1 LYQRASALVVPSI
14 GEGLGLVAVEAQLCG
29 APVVAF
35 ESGGITDTVTHGE
48 TGLLVPPG
56 DVNALAE
63 ALDRLFDD
71 PELRLALG
79 RAGRMSALGD
89 FAPESAARRYATLY
103 RTIVAP

>member
-1 LYQRASALVVPSI
+1 
-14 GEGLGLVAVEAQLCG
+14 VAVEAQLCE
-29 APVVAF
+29 APVIAF
-35 ESGGITDTVTHGE
+35 ESGGITDTVVSGE

-56 DVNALAE
+56 DVDALAA
-63 ALDRLFDD
+63 ALDRCFDD

-103 RTIVAP
+103 RSVLGP